1 MTNAAVKLDPALM
14 WIYGIFSA
22 CQVRYGRRFL
32 AQYEGVAIEL
42 VHQDWARVL
51 REFARNPAA
60 VKWALE
66 NLPDAPV
73 MAPQFRQLCS
83 AAPRPAT
90 QLLERPAVTPARLRE
105 VRAQLQQIVSQRVP
119 TDSKAWAREVMAKVE
134 RGESVSYRAR
144 KLAAEALGQGVRA

>member
-66 NLPDAPV
+66 NLPVD
-73 MAPQFRQLCS
+73 S
-83 AAPRPAT
+83 AHK
-90 QLLERPAVTPARLRE
+90 
-105 VRAQLQQIVSQRVP
+105 VSQIP
-119 TDSKAWAREVMAKVE
+119 I
-134 RGESVSYRAR
+134 
-144 KLAAEALGQGVRA
+144 